1 MEAKKKK
8 RTQAYELLLEVAAVP
23 LAERA
28 QVMIGAERFF
38 DQGWPINHFTVG
50 MAARAGMGTIP
61 PVYRGLGS
69 EGRYFQAMRIRTQ
82 PAESVCQPTTP
93 DAFGPDTNT
102 AGSGDKGVESP
113 CGIDTSDT
121 EA

>member
-1 MEAKKKK
+1 MEAKKK
-8 RTQAYELLLEVAAVP
+8 RTRAYELLLEVAAVP
-23 LAERA
+23 PAERA

-69 EGRYFQAMRIRTQ
+69 EGRYFQTMRIRTDA
-82 PAESVCQPTTP
+82 AEFVCQLTTP
-93 DAFGPDTNT
+93 DAVAPDINT
-102 AGSGDKGVESP
+102 VGSGDKGVQSP
-113 CGIDTSDT
+113 CAIDTSDP